1 MLVKE
6 PLCIRGAF
14 NCPLG
19 PLRSRRVGELM
30 MVRSVPPAIVV
41 MTPLFPLD
49 ELENVGSVWQKRQ
62 FAPPLEFELV
72 KISRPRFSL
81 SVKFANDDWPAAPSA
96 RPSSNFESKDWILR
110 INWASALWIR
120 VSSIPGE
127 PKAAL
132 KRIWYSGSGDIFA
145 SKSEKF
151 GSPLVALNP
160 ISIAFRK
167 GWLVG
172 FSKVGARRSQK
183 TRGS

>member
-1 MLVKE
+1 MLGKE

-19 PLRSRRVGELM
+19 PTRSRRVGELM

-49 ELENVGSVWQKRQ
+49 ELENVGSVWQNRQ
-62 FAPPLEFELV
+62 FAPPFVPAVVLELV
-72 KISRPRFSL
+72 KSWRPRFSL
-81 SVKFANDDWPAAPSA
+81 SVKFANDWPVAPSA

-127 PKAAL
+127 PNAAL
-132 KRIWYSGSGDIFA
+132 KRI
-145 SKSEKF
+145 
-151 GSPLVALNP
+151 
-160 ISIAFRK
+160 
-167 GWLVG
+167 
-172 FSKVGARRSQK
+172 
-183 TRGS
+183 